1 MNLPANRAP
10 VGGELA
16 THRIGGWLMIPD
28 PIAVEAAGRAG
39 FDWIGLDLQHG
50 TWDLERAFRGI
61 QLLDALRVPVFIRVS
76 ELELSLIPRV
86 LDHGASG
93 IVIAMATSPEMVAG
107 AISMARYQPE
117 GTRSY
122 GGQRYGMRPEPAD
135 VSQVRPRIYPMIED
149 ARGAA
154 AVSDIARVP
163 GVAGLHVGPVDL
175 GLGMGLG
182 MNRATPAFTDALR
195 RIVEAAHGAGVPAI
209 QHAVRGEQAQGWFEF
224 GFDEVVITADI
235 DQLRQSF
242 AAHLAAARGES
253 VAPPQATAYGRPVA
267 GNDDGNSATHP

>member
-1 MNLPANRAP
+1 MTPDSTSSDAGLR
-10 VGGELA
+10 
-16 THRIGGWLMIPD
+16 RIGGWLMIPD
-28 PIAVEAAGRAG
+28 PITVEAAGRAG

-50 TWDLERAFRGI
+50 TWDLGTAFRGI
-61 QLLDALRVPVFIRVS
+61 QLLDEMGIPVLIRVS

-107 AISMARYQPE
+107 AVSMARYAPE

-122 GGQRYGMRPEPAD
+122 GGQRYGMRPEPLD
-135 VSQVRPRIYPMIED
+135 VSQVRPLVYPMIED

-154 AVSDIARVP
+154 AVAEIARVP

-182 MNRATPAFTDALR
+182 MDRSGESFRAALR
-195 RIVEAAHGAGVPAI
+195 AIVDAAHAGGVLAI
-209 QHAVRGEQAQGWFEF
+209 QHAVRGEQAAGWFEF
-224 GFDEVVITADI
+224 GFDEVVLTADI
-235 DQLRQSF
+235 DLLRQAF
-242 AAHLAAARGES
+242 AAHLAAARGSGGELLT
-253 VAPPQATAYGRPVA
+253 TAYGRSDIPA
-267 GNDDGNSATHP
+267 SRDSGS